1 VLFFFLL
8 INEILVSY
16 EEYKQNALILLERK
30 LIMSS
35 VVVRLI
41 TEAASREWRSGATP
55 TND

>member
-1 VLFFFLL
+1 MLFFFLL

-35 VVVRLI
+35 VVMRLI

>member
-35 VVVRLI
+35 VVVKLI
-41 TEAASREWRSGATP
+41 TEAASHKWRSGATP